1 MSYELGVMTQG
12 GNMFSDFGGELKR
25 RTAAFALATI
35 RLCTALPRTAVG
47 RVLGDQV
54 LRSAT
59 SVGANYREAFRAR
72 SDAEFVAKMG
82 DCLRELEETAYW
94 FELLA
99 DSGTAEAEQ
108 LKPLRQEC
116 DELIAIFVSIIKRKR
131 APLRSAHNS

>member
-1 MSYELGVMTQG
+1 
-12 GNMFSDFGGELKR
+12 MFSDFGGELKR